1 MQNITLVSIKN
12 ITSVILTLFL
22 WGVLPMVNATELTNT
37 QTPKLVIVT
46 IDGLRWQEAFGGA
59 DEKLLNNEDFVSNI
73 DHLTARFWHADQQE
87 RKNRLMPFLTNMIGK
102 NGVLIGDRNKGSAM
116 SLTNKQHFSF
126 PGYNEIFTGK
136 VDDRLTSN
144 AKNLNPNVT
153 FLEWLNQQVGFEN
166 EIAIFSGWDVFPFI
180 FNRERSGLFINAGF
194 ENMPLLETRSQKSP
208 AQDVA
213 AQIELMNKLQ
223 AEIPSP
229 WETVRHDAFTYGF
242 AKLYL
247 QVKQPKVLVI
257 NLGETDDFAHDGKYD
272 AYLNSAKQT
281 DEYLRDLWTTLQ
293 NMPAYKNNTNMIIIT
308 DHGRGNDAIDWR
320 HHASKQA
327 VQNYMTA
334 LSDFKH
340 GIVGS
345 EHIWFAAMGPN
356 IRSQGLL
363 KTTSELTQTQFA
375 ATALALL
382 GIEVSQYDATAA
394 GFIKGVIHE

>member
-1 MQNITLVSIKN
+1 MKN
-12 ITSVILTLFL
+12 ISSVLL
-22 WGVLPMVNATELTNT
+22 VLLCSLASAVNATELRKAE
-37 QTPKLVIVT
+37 TPKLVIVT

-59 DEKLLNNEDFVSNI
+59 DEKLLNNKDFVTNI
-73 DHLTARFWHADQQE
+73 EQLTARFWHADKQQ
-87 RKNRLMPFLTNMIGK
+87 RKNRLMPFLTNVIGK
-102 NGVLIGDRNKGSAM
+102 NGVLIGDRNNDSNI
-116 SLTNKQHFSF
+116 SLTNQQHFSF

-136 VDDRLTSN
+136 VDDNLTSN
-144 AKNLNPNVT
+144 AKILNPNIT
-153 FLEWLNQQVGFEN
+153 FLEWLNKQAGFQN

-194 ENMPLLETRSQKSP
+194 ESMPRLETPSQTP
-208 AQDVA
+208 QEQDLA
-213 AQIELMNKLQ
+213 AQIDTMNRLQ

-229 WETVRHDAFTYGF
+229 WDTVRHDAFTYGF

-247 QVKQPKVLVI
+247 QLKQPKVLVI

-272 AYLNSAKQT
+272 AYLDSAKQT
-281 DEYLRDLWTTLQ
+281 DDYLGDLWATLQ

-320 HHASKQA
+320 HHASKKA

-334 LSDFKH
+334 LSDFND

-356 IRSQGLL
+356 IKTQGLL
-363 KTTSELTQTQFA
+363 KTTNELNQTQFA
-375 ATALALL
+375 ATALALV
-382 GIEVSQYDATAA
+382 GIEVSQYDASAA
-394 GFIKGVIHE
+394 TSLKRVIHE